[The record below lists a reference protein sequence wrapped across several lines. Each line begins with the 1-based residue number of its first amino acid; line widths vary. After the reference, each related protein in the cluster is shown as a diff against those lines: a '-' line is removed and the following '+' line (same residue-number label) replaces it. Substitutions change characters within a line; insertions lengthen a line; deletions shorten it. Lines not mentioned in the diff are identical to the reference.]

1 MSFSHFPWKN
11 RVFRID
17 RECYLLFLGIDEL
30 DDKPFIRIGN
40 SSWLDERVLD
50 VISHTVITESFT
62 GNPFGEVGLTHHY
75 HGRYL
80 GEPRIVEVIKSFF
93 DRFHVSDPD
102 IVSYR
107 EQEEREG
114 RDHVYFY
121 NTGNIVVSFG
131 GQRLFDLYAREKA
144 DRHYNYYCSE
154 ILTIFRKNPLKWD
167 GGSLKGK
174 GLFRIGENLFFFD
187 GSRLLG
193 LKWDRNYFK
202 TLAGSG
208 WDPDK
213 MEGILV
219 SLKPEEMEGDKSAGV
234 MNFIKRGIAARNSMT
249 FFSRDESFSGK
260 IEPLFEYVRSR
271 DVPIKFQDISAGG
284 QFEWNGTK
292 GEWNDGNFTFALE
305 KDIAASLSSS
315 GDAEIRFGE
324 KKADCHLPDRVPAVI
339 HPEEPDLD
347 KLKSLYIDS
356 VAQALLK
363 FEPAGKQATFV
374 RTSLPVMQALSDGVG
389 QEDFILT
396 LPQSKA
402 VADFKRLIR
411 SLGQKE
417 ESSLILYASNCASF
431 LEIIAAAGGFISG
444 EAREIAD
451 LLQKR
456 ASRPAEQ
463 AGDFLYSAHYY
474 RNGCFYLPYKLD
486 ISPGDRAKAAEMH
499 EALIQCDKREVDFFF
514 SERKRLEA
522 ILASLSEGTL
532 WDEMRQAEKLEGEAP
547 RTETA
552 ASSSA
557 PSPGRG
563 SFSVTQG
570 QTSVG
575 GEGTNRPGGSSGG
588 RERRRLWPLLL
599 LVLLFLGGGLFF
611 GYSRISG
618 GGASPPGISRSDSSS
633 STVTTAD
640 PGSDNTAGE
649 TASPEGNTSL
659 AGGNGSTG
667 QAQASGS
674 TDDGSMET
682 PGAGNAGSGGT
693 DGGAAGE
700 SVPDASPLSE
710 KDSQII
716 PPANKDDLPQVV
728 IKDTEQTIVRKPFVP
743 SETFLENFI
752 VGGIQ
757 ITMADIHLKANAIAV
772 MNGYRDLGFHVVDGK
787 DPTIIEPGLVLKIP
801 GNLSYEVVKDDNI
814 WYIAARL
821 LESELIQY
829 TDSFEKLKSAYDKET
844 KSGGSGE
851 GAVKEMENLVDN
863 SNCENFRKKVHDWLN
878 SR

>member
-30 DDKPFIRIGN
+30 DVKPFIRIGN

-93 DRFHVSDPD
+93 NRFHVADPD

-154 ILTIFRKNPLKWD
+154 ILSIFRKNPLKWD

-174 GLFRIGENLFFFD
+174 GLFRAGENLFFFD

-249 FFSRDESFSGK
+249 FFSREESFSGK

-292 GEWNDGNFTFALE
+292 GEWNDGNFTFALGR
-305 KDIAASLSSS
+305 DIAASLDSS

-324 KKADCHLPDRVPAVI
+324 KRADCHLPDRVPAVI
-339 HPEEPDLD
+339 HPEEPGAD
-347 KLKSLYIDS
+347 KLKNLYVDS

-374 RTSLPVMQALSDGVG
+374 RASLPVMQALSEGAG
-389 QEDFILT
+389 QGDFILT

-402 VADFKRLIR
+402 VSEYKRIIR
-411 SLGQKE
+411 SLGQNE
-417 ESSLILYASNCASF
+417 ETSLILYASNCASF
-431 LEIIAAAGGFISG
+431 LEIIAGEGGFVSG
-444 EAREIAD
+444 EAREMAD
-451 LLQKR
+451 LLKKR
-456 ASRPAEQ
+456 TARPGEQ
-463 AGDFLYSAHYY
+463 AGDFLFSAHYY
-474 RNGCFYLPYKLD
+474 RTGCFYLPYKLD

-499 EALIQCDKREVDFFF
+499 EALTQCDKREVDLFF

-522 ILASLSEGTL
+522 ILTSLSEGTL
-532 WDEMRQAEKLEGEAP
+532 WEEMRRAEKQEAEAVP
-547 RTETA
+547 PERG
-552 ASSSA
+552 SSSPGTSGA
-557 PSPGRG
+557 GTISSPA
-563 SFSVTQG
+563 SG
-570 QTSVG
+570 QTPSG
-575 GEGTNRPGGSSGG
+575 GEGPGRSAGSAGG
-588 RERRRLWPLLL
+588 RKRRRLWPLLILAL
-599 LVLLFLGGGLFF
+599 LLLGSGLFI

-618 GGASPPGISRSDSSS
+618 GGISLPGVAR
-633 STVTTAD
+633 
-640 PGSDNTAGE
+640 
-649 TASPEGNTSL
+649 
-659 AGGNGSTG
+659 NGS
-667 QAQASGS
+667 APS
-674 TDDGSMET
+674 SMPAAE
-682 PGAGNAGSGGT
+682 GSGGKPDGVQDPDGDGAANT
-693 DGGAAGE
+693 GRDGGVGRTDSPSGEGTPPQGIDEEARE
-700 SVPDASPLSE
+700 SVPDTSPLSD
-710 KDSQII
+710 KDSLII
-716 PPANKDDLPQVV
+716 PPASENELPQVV
-728 IKDTEQTIVRKPFVP
+728 IRDTEQTLVRKPFVP
-743 SETFLENFI
+743 SETFLESFI

-787 DPTIIEPGLVLKIP
+787 DPTIIEPGLVLRIP
-801 GNLSYEVVKDDNI
+801 GSLSYTVVRDDNI

-829 TDSFEKLKSAYDKET
+829 SESFEKLKSAYDKE
-844 KSGGSGE
+844 KGSGGSGE
-851 GAVKEMENLVDN
+851 EAVKEMEKLVDN